1 MCGNREAAGGRSD
14 HSTAALRP
22 GKAAGLPTWKDFR
35 VSKFQ
40 TPPSSP
46 GGPGTKR
53 KSQKCS
59 HLVLSF
65 QISTPANRGGGE
77 AAIADSVPPGWSAE
91 LRGGSWVAAPKGRRQ
106 TFEILPQVVTAP
118 HSFQVFHLSLGVR
131 GGGDPAPF
139 AKVVAFAMPCRRSPL
154 PGADAECNN
163 LTTLKI
169 AGTPPFSK
177 CSKCWSP
184 AGAWG

>member
-1 MCGNREAAGGRSD
+1 MCENREAAGGRSD

-22 GKAAGLPTWKDFR
+22 GKAAGLPPWKDSR

-65 QISTPANRGGGE
+65 QSSTPANRGGGE

-91 LRGGSWVAAPKGRRQ
+91 LRGGSGVAAPSGRRQ
-106 TFEILPQVVTAP
+106 TFEIVPQVVTAP
-118 HSFQVFHLSLGVR
+118 FFKFSPFRLGAVGAATLFPSR
-131 GGGDPAPF
+131 RLLPLRCR
-139 AKVVAFAMPCRRSPL
+139 VAGRRSPG
-154 PGADAECNN
+154 P
-163 LTTLKI
+163 
-169 AGTPPFSK
+169 TPS
-177 CSKCWSP
+177 STIEQH
-184 AGAWG
+184 